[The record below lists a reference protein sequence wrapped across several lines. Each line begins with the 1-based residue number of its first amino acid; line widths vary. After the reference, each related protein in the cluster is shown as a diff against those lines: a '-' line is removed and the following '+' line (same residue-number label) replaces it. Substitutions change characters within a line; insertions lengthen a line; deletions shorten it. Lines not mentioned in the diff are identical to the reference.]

1 MRKTV
6 DPLRLFKPRLALF
19 LTCILQVILPTA
31 PQKIISTSDDSRPAD
46 NEGNYNMYFLL
57 KKLCINYVVTYNL
70 IYLILGVFV
79 IAFPQARAMKPKTRR
94 EKSHLSQ

>member
-46 NEGNYNMYFLL
+46 NEGNYNMYFLQ
-57 KKLCINYVVTYNL
+57 KNMYKLCCYFES
-70 IYLILGVFV
+70 YLSHIRSIRDQHYL
-79 IAFPQARAMKPKTRR
+79 KPG
-94 EKSHLSQ
+94 